1 MTTFDLK
8 GRRAIVTGASQ
19 GIGAAIAL
27 ELARCGAN
35 VALTARDGA
44 KLEAVAAQITAQIT
58 SGSGTKAITIPGDLR
73 AADMPKTIVATAV
86 AAFGGLDILVN
97 NAGATKRGD
106 FLSLTD
112 EDFIDGF
119 ALKFHGAVRLTR
131 AAWPH
136 LKAALVTGAP
146 QTSSG
151 GCVVNIIGI
160 GSNTPAMDF
169 TIGGPVNSALVNF
182 TKAIADRGLV
192 DGIRVNAINPGHI
205 ITDRFHNRVAAA
217 AKVHGISIAEAQERA
232 RLEHGI
238 DRFGEA
244 REIAALV
251 AFLCSAQSAYIH
263 GAKIDIDG
271 GATKGI

>member
-1 MTTFDLK
+1 MITYDLK

-19 GIGAAIAL
+19 GLGAAIAS
-27 ELARCGAN
+27 ELARCGAD
-35 VALTARDGA
+35 VALTARNAEKLNALAAEIQA
-44 KLEAVAAQITAQIT
+44 KSATR
-58 SGSGTKAITIPGDLR
+58 AIAIPCDLR
-73 AADMPKTIVATAV
+73 EPGATRTIVDAATT
-86 AAFGGLDILVN
+86 AFGGVDLLVN

-112 EDFIDGF
+112 EDFLDGF

-131 AAWPH
+131 ACWPH
-136 LKAALVTGAP
+136 LKSAKGT
-146 QTSSG
+146 
-151 GCVVNIIGI
+151 VVNIIGI

-192 DGIRVNAINPGHI
+192 DGIRINAINPGHI
-205 ITDRFHNRVAAA
+205 ITDRFHHRIAAM
-217 AKVHGISIAEAQERA
+217 AKQHGISIDEAQERS
-232 RLEHGI
+232 RVELGI
-238 DRFGEA
+238 QRFGQSQ
-244 REIAALV
+244 EIAALT
-251 AFLCSAQSAYIH
+251 AFLCSSQSSYIH